1 MQITSPPVPVQ
12 EHNWSTELTLI
23 LAKTD
28 VGCVMEESGFPIIRK
43 GRGFD
48 SKSACPVGFYAFV
61 PKSDTH
67 CALSEDWAGYLCRT
81 GGKVLLYVLV
91 SVEFTLQSYFAHL
104 YAGAVPPLMNRY
116 PATSDPSSPA
126 RRTPQTASAARVSS

>member
-1 MQITSPPVPVQ
+1 MQNKRFCFNGFSVRTGLLVPLLASRVLSLEQTHLQITTPAVPVQ
-12 EHNWSTELTLI
+12 EHTLSTELTLV

-48 SKSACPVGFYAFV
+48 SKYACPAGFYAFV

-91 SVEFTLQSYFAHL
+91 YCRI
-104 YAGAVPPLMNRY
+104 Y
-116 PATSDPSSPA
+116 
-126 RRTPQTASAARVSS
+126 TAIFFH